1 MPFLRFTPA
10 VLEKRRHSRIADR
23 VGHEPGERNNFGA
36 GPTGSRPLRVP
47 RGEINEEDKHV
58 DAFR

>member
-23 VGHEPGERNNFGA
+23 VGHEPGERNNIGA
-36 GPTGSRPLRVP
+36 GDAGSPPLRVP
-47 RGEINEEDKHV
+47 RSEINEGAMHV

>member
-23 VGHEPGERNNFGA
+23 VGHEPGERNNIGA
-36 GPTGSRPLRVP
+36 GLAGSPPFRVP
-47 RGEINEEDKHV
+47 PGEINEEDKHV